1 MLIILAILTLFA
13 DFCFIKH
20 VVNIQTCLQTLN
32 CLKAVKTNE
41 QTQTFTRTFYLS
53 LSTNFINPKNGLRHL
68 RESAL
73 QRRETLSLLREMG
86 EYLDSMPISCVF
98 LKNRNNAALPLR
110 DDYELHIK
118 ATLSSLT
125 RNLIQ
130 KVVRKHELRLKES
143 DGFLV
148 IYSPERE
155 LLEITA

>member
-1 MLIILAILTLFA
+1 
-13 DFCFIKH
+13 
-20 VVNIQTCLQTLN
+20 
-32 CLKAVKTNE
+32 
-41 QTQTFTRTFYLS
+41 
-53 LSTNFINPKNGLRHL
+53 
-68 RESAL
+68 
-73 QRRETLSLLREMG
+73 MG

-110 DDYELHIK
+110 DDYELQIK

-130 KVVRKHELRLKES
+130 KVVRKHALRLKES
-143 DGFLV
+143 DGFLI